1 MPGHP
6 SYSVKFTI
14 TVDDL
19 VAYLRLQQRTLNRIG
34 TGLGFVALALGA
46 VFAILASDLVSALGF
61 GLIGLV
67 FLFSGS
73 TEVVDRWRVRR
84 GARSIVGSTPSYVFD
99 DIGIKSNTFEGSGR
113 IPWTDITDMRHSDRV
128 LVVKRGRL
136 PVVWIP
142 NRAFASTAEAAEV
155 EDFIR
160 GHVAARS

>member
-6 SYSVKFTI
+6 SYSVKFTVR
-14 TVDDL
+14 VDDV
-19 VAYLRLQQRTLNRIG
+19 VAYLRFQQTRLNRIG
-34 TGLGFVALALGA
+34 TALGLVALALGA
-46 VFAILASDLVSALGF
+46 VFAIFAADLVSALGF

-99 DIGIKSNTFEGSGR
+99 DTGIRSNTFEGSGR
-113 IPWTDITDMRHSDRV
+113 IPWTEITDMRQNERV
-128 LVVKRGRL
+128 LVVKRDRL
-136 PVVWIP
+136 AVVWIP
-142 NRAFASTAEAAEV
+142 KRAFASAAEAAEV